1 MVLPYRDIIN
11 SGSAILGM
19 SFGKAIIAP
28 RLGCIPEILKSEGGI
43 LYDSND
49 KNGLLKAMK
58 LALTSKNKIVEIG
71 KSNSEL
77 AKKMD
82 WKDIAAS
89 TGKVYFEC
97 RGK

>member
-1 MVLPYRDIIN
+1 
-11 SGSAILGM
+11 AILGM

-28 RLGCIPEILKSEGGI
+28 CLGCIPEILKSEGSI
-43 LYDSND
+43 LYDPND
-49 KNGLLKAMK
+49 KYGLLKAMK
-58 LALTSKNKIVEIG
+58 LALASKNKIVEMG